1 MAGVPGITIR
11 EIDLT
16 AYIPS
21 SSEAIVGIIGP
32 ATKGPVNVIND
43 ITDEGNF
50 TDTNGIPST
59 GFNGMRAAIRYL
71 KQGSSLK
78 YVRIAGSL
86 LATAQVGIRNTADT
100 QLILTFLGVSPGSW
114 ANNNIA
120 VGITHNG
127 VDSYNVFVYSAG
139 RLVENYLNVTNG
151 TVATAI
157 NGISAYVTV
166 NVDPLAAA
174 IFPKETLSTATGEID
189 PVALA
194 GGNDGAFASTISPNS
209 LTGGVSA
216 RTFWTESVGFTALSL
231 TQAFTL
237 AAPVEPGSLSVNA
250 GAGGVL
256 TDNGD
261 GSLTGAGTTGTVNY
275 ETGEVTLTLLIAP
288 IASITVS
295 YRYGSIEE
303 SAVTSPSQLVYTGR
317 VSRPGVISNSF
328 RVLTPREDQIDIG
341 TGLTVEPYAPTL
353 QGGDVERLTLT
364 ITAKK
369 ATGETMTVVD
379 DGSGLLTGDVP
390 TPTVRVE
397 RIDFSGAGTTPAP
410 TFVLGEVITQAVSL
424 ASGIVVGVISPDVY
438 IINRTTVATF
448 NAVNTITGSLGG
460 GGTTPGIPLAAPT
473 AVNTINYATG
483 ALNLFFEEPVG
494 PSEIITANYKQ
505 HAEDNA
511 SGVVTGGNISAGTI
525 DFITG
530 AYSLTYILTTVGNY
544 IPNFPDGLAFQFQYG
559 HSDVLG
565 VGDGI
570 ETNFSGVL
578 SMIPVKPGSV
588 LLLAGGI
595 SIADNGSGIISG
607 VGGAGTINY
616 WTGAV
621 DFTFTAAP
629 AVGIEVNILSDT
641 ILLHVESLKA
651 GPDENREAILTNGFH
666 TIWDASPTVPGT
678 YRFRT
683 RWYNG
688 VIAADIETFDQLRDV
703 NHAFEVINGLAGN
716 TGSRF
721 VRFLSTGF
729 PGIANSATQQIGLA
743 GAFTTADVIGTQI
756 GPVRTGL
763 QLFNDPESVPVN
775 FLSAPG
781 MYNREVTTA
790 GIALCSANGRRVVWI
805 GSLPD
810 FSDWRDARDY
820 VNGSYNSAI
829 PNGTARPTPDVMKP
843 PLAAINTSYCAWY
856 FSWCL
861 YFDAYANTDVF
872 EPPEGFVLARI
883 AATDR
888 DNNSWDAVAGLR
900 RALLLDVT
908 DVRYSPTLAER
919 GQMYGL
925 VGNVTQVINPIV
937 KFIGQGIAIYGQRTS
952 QRNASATDRLNVRW
966 ALNILENTMEV
977 VSRIFP
983 FEQADGVLFRQ
994 ISSTIKT
1001 VLNPIKA
1008 GRGLTAFSVL
1018 CDATTNPP
1026 AQLQQNI
1033 VKCKVFVQWTPTA
1046 EAIEYEVVLTPLGV
1060 DLNSIPTT

>member
-16 AYIPS
+16 SYIPS
-21 SSEAIVGIIGP
+21 SSEAIVGMIGP
-32 ATKGPVNVIND
+32 ATKGPVNAIQD
-43 ITDEGNF
+43 ITDEGTY
-50 TDTNGIPST
+50 TDTVGIPSA
-59 GFNGMRAAIRYL
+59 GMHGMRAAIRYL
-71 KQGSSLK
+71 KQGSSLR

-86 LATAQVGIRNTADT
+86 LATAQVGINNAADT

-114 ANNNIA
+114 ANNTVS

-127 VDSYNVFVYSAG
+127 VTSYNVFVYLNG
-139 RLVENYLNVTNG
+139 RLVENYQNVTNG
-151 TVATAI
+151 NVETTI
-157 NGISAYVTV
+157 NGISVYVTV
-166 NVDPLAAA
+166 DVAPLAAA
-174 IFPKETLSTATGEID
+174 IFPKETLNTATGEID

-237 AAPVEPGSLSVNA
+237 SAPCEPGSLSVNA

-275 ETGEVTLTLLIAP
+275 ETGAVTLTLLIAP
-288 IASITVS
+288 VAAITVS

-303 SAVTSPSQLVYTGR
+303 SAVTSPSQILYTGS
-317 VSRPGVISNSF
+317 VSRPGIISDSF
-328 RVLTPREDQIDIG
+328 RVLTPREDQLDIG

-369 ATGETMTVVD
+369 ATGETMTVTD
-379 DGSGLLTGDVP
+379 NGSGLLTGDVP
-390 TPTVRVE
+390 LPTVRVE
-397 RIDFSGAGTTPAP
+397 RIDFSGAGVTPAP

-424 ASGIVVGVISPDVY
+424 ASGIVVGVISADVY
-438 IINRTTVATF
+438 IINRTTVAVF
-448 NAVNTITGSLGG
+448 NAVNAVTGSLGG
-460 GGTTPGIPLAAPT
+460 GAGTAGVPLAAPT

-483 ALNLFFEEPVG
+483 VINLFFEEPVG
-494 PSEIITANYKQ
+494 PSEVITASYKQ
-505 HAEDNA
+505 HAEDNGA
-511 SGVVTGGNISAGTI
+511 GVVAGGNITVGSI
-525 DFITG
+525 NFITG
-530 AYSLTYILTTVGNY
+530 AYSLAYILTTAGNY
-544 IPNFPDGLAFQFQYG
+544 VPNFPDGLAFQFQYG

-570 ETNFSGVL
+570 ATVFSGTL

-595 SIADNGSGIISG
+595 SIADNGAGIISG

-621 DFTFTAAP
+621 TFTFTAPP
-629 AVGIEVNILSDT
+629 AVGIEVNILSDA
-641 ILLHVESLKA
+641 ILLHVEA
-651 GPDENREAILTNGFH
+651 INPGPDANREAVLTNGFH
-666 TIWDASPTVPGT
+666 TIWDASLTVPGT

-688 VIAADIETFDQLRDV
+688 VIAADIETFDQLRDA
-703 NHAFEVINGLAGN
+703 NHAFEVINGMAGN

-729 PGIANSATQQIGLA
+729 PGIANVATQQIGLA
-743 GAFTTADVIGTQI
+743 GSFTTADVIGTQV
-756 GPVRTGL
+756 GPIRTGL
-763 QLFNDPESVPVN
+763 QLFNDPETVPVN

-781 MYNREVTTA
+781 MYNREVTIA
-790 GIALCSANGRRVVWI
+790 GIALASANGRRVVWI

-820 VNGSYNSAI
+820 VNGSYNSAV
-829 PNGTARPTPDVMKP
+829 PNGPARPTPDVMKP
-843 PLAAINTSYCAWY
+843 LLAAVNTSYCAWY
-856 FSWCL
+856 FSWCQ
-861 YFDAYANTDVF
+861 YFDAYADTDLF
-872 EPPEGFVLARI
+872 ECPEGFVLARV

-888 DNNSWDAVAGLR
+888 DFNSWDAVAGQR
-900 RALLLDVT
+900 RGVLQDVT
-908 DVRYSPTLAER
+908 DVRYSPTAAER
-919 GQMYGL
+919 AQMYGL

-937 KFIGQGIAIYGQRTS
+937 KFVGQGISIYGQRTS

-966 ALNILENTMEV
+966 ALNILENTMEI

-994 ISSTIKT
+994 IKNTMNT
-1001 VLNPIKA
+1001 VLNPIRA
-1008 GRGLTAFSVL
+1008 GRGLTAFSVI
-1018 CDATTNPP
+1018 CDDTTNPP
-1026 AQLQQNI
+1026 AQLQQNR

-1060 DLNSIPTT
+1060 TLGTV

>member
-11 EIDLT
+11 EVDLT

-21 SSEAIVGIIGP
+21 SSEAIVGLIGP
-32 ATKGPVNVIND
+32 ATKGEVNVIND
-43 ITDEGNF
+43 ITDEG
-50 TDTNGIPST
+50 TYTNALGIPSD
-59 GFNGMRAAIRYL
+59 GFHGMRAAIRYL

-86 LATAQVGIRNTADT
+86 LATAAVNINNAADT
-100 QLILTFLGVSPGSW
+100 QLILTFLGISPGSW
-114 ANNNIA
+114 ANNNVAI
-120 VGITHNG
+120 GITHNG
-127 VDSYNVFVYSAG
+127 VDSYNVFVYVAG
-139 RLVENYLNVTNG
+139 ILVESYQNVTNG

-166 NVDPLAAA
+166 TVDPLAAA
-174 IFPKETLSTATGEID
+174 IFPKETLNTSTGEIE
-189 PVALA
+189 PVFLLN
-194 GGNDGAFASTISPNS
+194 GNDGAFASTISPAS

-216 RTFWTESVGFTALSL
+216 RTFWTEDFPFVAASLS
-231 TQAFTL
+231 QAFTL
-237 AAPVEPGSLSVNA
+237 SAPCEPGSLSVDANT
-250 GAGGVL
+250 GGVL

-261 GSLTGAGTTGTVNY
+261 GTLTGAGTSGTVNY

-288 IASITVS
+288 TANIDVS
-295 YRYGSIEE
+295 YRYGTIEE
-303 SAVTSPSQLVYTGR
+303 SAVTAPSQLVYTGNI
-317 VSRPGVISNSF
+317 SRPGLISNSF
-328 RVLTPREDQIDIG
+328 RVLIPREDQLDIG

-353 QGGDVERLTLT
+353 QGGDVERETLT

-369 ATGETMTVVD
+369 STGETMTVTD
-379 DGSGLLTGDVP
+379 DGNGNLIGDVP
-390 TPTVRVE
+390 TPTVAVE

-410 TFVLGEVITQAVSL
+410 AFVLGEVITQAVSL
-424 ASGIVVGVISPDVY
+424 ASGIVVGVISADVY

-448 NAVNTITGSLGG
+448 NAVNNVTGSLGG
-460 GGTTPGIPLAAPT
+460 GGTTPGIPLGVPT

-494 PSEIITANYKQ
+494 PSEVITANYQQ
-505 HAEDNA
+505 HAEDNG
-511 SGVVTGGNISAGTI
+511 SGVVSGANLTAGTI
-525 DFITG
+525 NYVTG
-530 AYSLTYILTTVGNY
+530 AYSFTFALTTAGNY
-544 IPNFPDGLAFQFQYG
+544 VPNFPDGLAFQFQYG
-559 HSDVLG
+559 HADVLG
-565 VGDGI
+565 TGDGI
-570 ETNFSGVL
+570 EDTFSGTL
-578 SMIPVKPGSV
+578 SMFPVKPGSV
-588 LLLAGGI
+588 LLLAGAI
-595 SIADNGSGIISG
+595 SVADNGAGILTG

-616 WTGAV
+616 WTGAFT
-621 DFTFTAAP
+621 FTFTAPP
-629 AVGIEVNILSDT
+629 AVGVEVNVLSDA
-641 ILLHVESLKA
+641 ILLHVEFKKA
-651 GPDENREAILTNGFH
+651 GPDGNREAVLTNGFH
-666 TIWDASPTVPGT
+666 TIWDDSPTVPGT

-688 VIAADIETFDQLRDV
+688 VMAADIEVFDQLRDA

-743 GAFTTADVIGTQI
+743 GAFTTADVIGTQV

-763 QLFNDPESVPVN
+763 QLFNDPETVPVN

-790 GIALCSANGRRVVWI
+790 GIALASANGRRVVWI
-805 GSLPD
+805 GSMPD

-820 VNGSYNSAI
+820 VNGSYNAAI
-829 PNGTARPTPDVMKP
+829 PNGPARPTPDVMKP
-843 PLAAINTSYCAWY
+843 LLAAVNSSYCVWY
-856 FSWCL
+856 FSWCQ
-861 YFDAYANTDVF
+861 YFDAYADTDVF
-872 EPPEGFVLARI
+872 EPPEGFVLSRI

-900 RALLLDVT
+900 RALLTDVT
-908 DVRYSPTLAER
+908 DVRYSPTAAER
-919 GQMYGL
+919 AQMYGL
-925 VGNVTQVINPIV
+925 VGNVVQVINPIV

-952 QRNASATDRLNVRW
+952 QRSASATDRLNVRW
-966 ALNILENTMEV
+966 ALNILENTMEF

-994 ISSTIKT
+994 IKNTIEG
-1001 VLNPIKA
+1001 VLAPIQA
-1008 GRGLTAFSVL
+1008 GRGLSGFRVV
-1018 CDATTNPP
+1018 CNETTNPP
-1026 AQLQQNI
+1026 EQLQQNR

-1060 DLNSIPTT
+1060 NLNAV